1 MKNGDGIRESVTSS
15 KSFYVPMNESQRG
28 HLLASHCPTLKVQ
41 RLDKSVELPRYAKEG
56 DAAFD
61 LRSREEAVIE
71 PGQVLTV
78 ATGIA
83 TAIPDGHVG
92 LIWDRS
98 GLAARHGIHTLG
110 GVIDCGYRGE
120 IGVVMR
126 NSGAEPFKIEKGMRI
141 AQMIVQPFV
150 QTRFEEVEELEASE
164 RGGSGFG
171 SSGLY

>member
-1 MKNGDGIRESVTSS
+1 M
-15 KSFYVPMNESQRG
+15 
-28 HLLASHCPTLKVQ
+28 
-41 RLDKSVELPRYAKEG
+41 
-56 DAAFD
+56 
-61 LRSREEAVIE
+61 IE

-83 TAIPDGHVG
+83 TAIPEGHVG

-98 GLAARHGIHTLG
+98 GLAARHGIHTLA

-126 NSGAEPFKIEKGMRI
+126 NSGTESFKVEKGMRI

-150 QTRFEEVEELEASE
+150 QARFEEVQELDQTQ
-164 RGGSGFG
+164 RGATAFG
-171 SSGLY
+171 SSGLH

>member
-1 MKNGDGIRESVTSS
+1 MNNGDVAKEAVVSS
-15 KSFYVPMNESQRG
+15 NSFYVPMNESQRG
-28 HLLASHCPTLKVQ
+28 RLISSHCPTLKVQ
-41 RLDKSVELPRYAKEG
+41 RIDKSVELPKYAKEG

-83 TAIPDGHVG
+83 TAIPEGHVG

-98 GLAARHGIHTLG
+98 GLAARHGIHTLA

-126 NSGAEPFKIEKGMRI
+126 NSGTESFKVEKGMRI

-150 QTRFEEVEELEASE
+150 QARFEEVQELDQTQ
-164 RGGSGFG
+164 RGATAFG
-171 SSGLY
+171 SSGLH